1 MTSDRYGLQ
10 VNNAELVGQIADID
24 SRFPNVRVLSYSTYD
39 MAEEQDGGG
48 EGDGGAVRGGG
59 VSRSA
64 GGGQLQEITCVRIS
78 GTSWAEQ
85 QDVVEQLLAQ
95 VSDV

>member
-1 MTSDRYGLQ
+1 MTDDRYGLQ

-24 SRFPNVRVLSYSTYD
+24 SRFPNVRVLSYSTYE
-39 MAEEQDGGG
+39 MVEEQDGGG

-64 GGGQLQEITCVRIS
+64 GGGE
-78 GTSWAEQ
+78 GAAEGRRERRGGERGADAGDFYVLTYA
-85 QDVVEQLLAQ
+85 DVC
-95 VSDV
+95 